1 MKNILLLAF
10 ISIALYAQNPKVY
23 SSLGDV
29 IYDNLDKIESLKKI
43 DNYKTFSFKIDQYS
57 KDVDKTKKLG
67 FAIESGEMV
76 KTKLEYLDKLR
87 ELSNIND
94 YFFRSAYISFEK
106 SIDNQDNNLFIDIVN
121 TGMIDTKKNKVKIL
135 NYYNL
140 HSEDINSS
148 GLIQNMIDEEKTKKT
163 KKKSYYKTKKQID
176 EAKIRRIRAS
186 DKYKREMMEQ
196 KLQKEL
202 ELKKEKIRKDQERE
216 LFN

>member
-202 ELKKEKIRKDQERE
+202 ELKKENIRKEQERE